1 MKNKHIEPTFCDINA
16 KNSCCCS
23 ESSNNDLTTHWD
35 NAYENSSIDRLGWYE
50 EKPIP
55 SLQLIEKSGVSKE
68 ATILNVGAGA
78 TTLVDELISQGFRNI
93 IVNDLS
99 STALEKLKQ
108 RLGTQSKNVRWIVD
122 DLTNP
127 TQLSK
132 LEKIDLWHDRAVLH
146 FFNDT
151 KEQDA
156 YFNLLRSIVKE
167 NGFVIIATYN
177 LNGATKCS
185 GLPVHRYDEKMI
197 QDRLGNEFE
206 LVNSF
211 DYTYTMP
218 SNETREYIYT
228 LFKRK

>member
-1 MKNKHIEPTFCDINA
+1 MKNKNIEPISCDINA
-16 KNSCCCS
+16 RNSCCSS

-35 NAYENSSIDRLGWYE
+35 SAYENSSIDRLGWYE

-68 ATILNVGAGA
+68 AILLNVGAGA
-78 TTLVDELISQGFRNI
+78 TTLVDELISKSFRNI

-108 RLGTQSKNVRWIVD
+108 RLGTESKVVRWIVD

-146 FFNDT
+146 FFNET

-206 LVNSF
+206 LVDSF
-211 DYTYTMP
+211 DYTYIMP

>member
-1 MKNKHIEPTFCDINA
+1 
-16 KNSCCCS
+16 
-23 ESSNNDLTTHWD
+23 
-35 NAYENSSIDRLGWYE
+35 
-50 EKPIP
+50 
-55 SLQLIEKSGVSKE
+55 
-68 ATILNVGAGA
+68 
-78 TTLVDELISQGFRNI
+78 VDELISQSFRNI

-108 RLGTQSKNVRWIVD
+108 RLGTQSNNVRWIVD

-127 TQLSK
+127 TRLSK

-167 NGFVIIATYN
+167 NGFVIIAAYN

-197 QDRLGNEFE
+197 QDKLGNEFE
-206 LVNSF
+206 LVDSF
-211 DYTYTMP
+211 DYIYTMP